1 MDTNTDSA
9 TSQSLPGESFREPKR
24 SPALK
29 VALAYNNLA
38 SEAELVALGEYN
50 ALRLPGV
57 GRKVWR
63 DACAL
68 LASPPL
74 PVRRGGLRPGSG
86 RRATDGAQDLV
97 RAGVYVTRS
106 QHAKLARLGGSVW
119 LRQAIDS
126 APEPK
131 A

>member
-1 MDTNTDSA
+1 MDTNNAAEISQNLSA
-9 TSQSLPGESFREPKR
+9 DLSREPRR

-38 SEAELVALGEYN
+38 SEAELVALGEYV

-68 LASPPL
+68 LASPPE

-119 LRQAIDS
+119 LRQAIDR
-126 APEPK
+126 APEPST
-131 A
+131 

>member
-1 MDTNTDSA
+1 MDTNNAAEISQNLSA
-9 TSQSLPGESFREPKR
+9 DLSREPRR

-38 SEAELVALGEYN
+38 SEAELVALGEYV